1 MNNTRFAT
9 AIHIMTLLAEHPDQW
24 MSSDLIA
31 GSININAVVVRKEIG
46 VLRDAGLLE
55 SRMGKEGGCRLSMK
69 PKEIKISRIYSAVRN
84 SDVLGKKNLHPNVK
98 CKVGKGINRNLDALN
113 READGAIVQFLGQKT
128 LAGFLS
134 QFK

>member
-9 AIHIMTLLAEHPDQW
+9 AIHIMTLLAEYPDQW

-31 GSININAVVVRKEIG
+31 GSININPAVVRKEIS

-55 SRMGKEGGCRLSMK
+55 SRMGKEGGCRLARRSR
-69 PKEIKISRIYSAVRN
+69 EILISEIYSAVKN
-84 SDVLGKKNLHPNVK
+84 SGILGKKNMHPNLK
-98 CKVGKGINRNLDALN
+98 CRVGRGINRNLETLN
-113 READGAIVQFLGQKT
+113 KEADHSIIALLGQKT